1 VRGAAGG
8 AGRQIRAPLPL
19 RGHLPRPAGAGGGA
33 AAHARGC
40 RASAALLYYF
50 VGRVRVFAASR
61 GVALIRRRWAAA
73 WCDDILP
80 HQMQK
85 SM

>member
-1 VRGAAGG
+1 MRGAAGG
-8 AGRQIRAPLPL
+8 AGRQIRALLPL

-61 GVALIRRRWAAA
+61 GGGADPQAVGGGLVR
-73 WCDDILP
+73 
-80 HQMQK
+80 
-85 SM
+85 